1 MLRDRKNRIRL
12 VLFILA
18 VLIAVGS
25 FTTWAIKLGHRESG
39 YQTIVYENTHADV
52 LYRTGI
58 SMIYWAEGNAA
69 DIRTLSNTVQRIYSD
84 SLYRNFIQ
92 LDSAE
97 VYAETENIAAL
108 NRHPGEEIRIP
119 DRLAGVLR
127 DALEKTGADEGYSA
141 FAGALYDEWERL
153 LYLDEPQNADPA
165 NSPEEAE
172 RIARI
177 AGAVRPENGIRLTLS
192 EGEGGTTAC
201 LTVPEEYRRLAEEL
215 EISAPI
221 LDLNL
226 LHDDWRYAC
235 CYIHDWWAMK
245 YGRDFIGRMWRETR
259 QYEDPVQTYI
269 RMNKLTQAQFCD
281 ELMEGYMRM
290 ATWDIDGVRERA
302 KHRIGQHKNR
312 LRVADAQQNIYTT
325 SPATCIQN
333 YGYHITNMRR
343 PAAGT
348 TVRAHFTGLTDAEGY
363 HYVYPARAGWRYAF
377 VAMTSDGTRLYG
389 DVKAD
394 REGTAELT
402 VPEGCTRLFF
412 VVMGAPTQHWPH
424 PWTSGKAS
432 SDWAQNE
439 EQWPYQVRFEET
451 KPL

>member
-18 VLIAVGS
+18 ILTAVGS

-215 EISAPI
+215 EISAPV

-226 LHDDWRYAC
+226 LRDAYLMDLVAEE
-235 CYIHDWWAMK
+235 MK
-245 YGRDFIGRMWRETR
+245 AAGYPDYVLFSKSGLA
-259 QYEDPVQTYI
+259 
-269 RMNKLTQAQFCD
+269 LTA
-281 ELMEGYMRM
+281 
-290 ATWDIDGVRERA
+290 RA
-302 KHRIGQHKNR
+302 KETLIVSVMKDGE
-312 LRVADAQQNIYTT
+312 AA
-325 SPATCIQN
+325 ATLSAA
-333 YGYHITNMRR
+333 G
-343 PAAGT
+343 PAASIRFAAGELRSDGYGAY
-348 TVRAHFTGLTDAEGY
+348 TVNGLKRHYWFDARTGGFRDAVDQAVMAG
-363 HYVYPARAGWRYAF
+363 PARAVDLAWEMIRLNCAE
-377 VAMTSDGTRLYG
+377 DPGTVNIPDEIQCVWTG
-389 DVKAD
+389 AD
-394 REGTAELT
+394 H
-402 VPEGCTRLFF
+402 
-412 VVMGAPTQHWPH
+412 Q
-424 PWTSGKAS
+424 
-432 SDWAQNE
+432 Q
-439 EQWPYQVRFEET
+439 ET
-451 KPL
+451 EPSM

>member
-92 LDSAE
+92 LDSTA
-97 VYAETENIAAL
+97 VYEETENIAAL

-177 AGAVRPENGIRLTLS
+177 AGAVRPENGIRLTFS

-226 LHDDWRYAC
+226 LRDAYLMDMVAE
-235 CYIHDWWAMK
+235 DMK
-245 YGRDFIGRMWRETR
+245 AAGYPDFVLFSKSGLA
-259 QYEDPVQTYI
+259 
-269 RMNKLTQAQFCD
+269 LTA
-281 ELMEGYMRM
+281 
-290 ATWDIDGVRERA
+290 RA
-302 KHRIGQHKNR
+302 KETLIVSVMKDGE
-312 LRVADAQQNIYTT
+312 AA
-325 SPATCIQN
+325 ATLSAA
-333 YGYHITNMRR
+333 G
-343 PAAGT
+343 PAASIRFAAGELRSDGYGAY
-348 TVRAHFTGLTDAEGY
+348 TVNGLKRHYWFDARTGGFRDRVDQAVMAG
-363 HYVYPARAGWRYAF
+363 PARAVDLAWEMIRLNCAE
-377 VAMTSDGTRLYG
+377 DPGTVDFPDDIQCVWTG
-389 DVKAD
+389 AD
-394 REGTAELT
+394 SLQEA
-402 VPEGCTRLFF
+402 VPSR
-412 VVMGAPTQHWPH
+412 
-424 PWTSGKAS
+424 
-432 SDWAQNE
+432 
-439 EQWPYQVRFEET
+439 
-451 KPL
+451 

>member
-18 VLIAVGS
+18 ILIAVGS

-92 LDSAE
+92 LDSAA
-97 VYAETENIAAL
+97 VYEETENIAAL
-108 NRHPGEEIRIP
+108 NRRPGEEILIP

-127 DALEKTGADEGYSA
+127 DALERTAADEGYSVY
-141 FAGALYDEWERL
+141 AGALYDEWERL

-172 RIARI
+172 RISRI

-192 EGEGGTTAC
+192 EGEDGTTAC

-215 EISAPI
+215 EISAPV

-226 LHDDWRYAC
+226 LRDAYLMDLVAE
-235 CYIHDWWAMK
+235 DMK
-245 YGRDFIGRMWRETR
+245 AAGYPDYVLFSKSGLA
-259 QYEDPVQTYI
+259 
-269 RMNKLTQAQFCD
+269 LTA
-281 ELMEGYMRM
+281 
-290 ATWDIDGVRERA
+290 RA
-302 KHRIGQHKNR
+302 KETLIVSVMKDGE
-312 LRVADAQQNIYTT
+312 AA
-325 SPATCIQN
+325 ATLSAA
-333 YGYHITNMRR
+333 G
-343 PAAGT
+343 PAASIRFAAGELRSDGYGAY
-348 TVRAHFTGLTDAEGY
+348 TVNGLKRHYWFDARTGGFRDTVDQAVMAG
-363 HYVYPARAGWRYAF
+363 PARAVDLAWEMVRLNCAE
-377 VAMTSDGTRLYG
+377 DPGTVDIPDDIQCVWTR
-389 DVKAD
+389 AD
-394 REGTAELT
+394 NPQEA
-402 VPEGCTRLFF
+402 
-412 VVMGAPTQHWPH
+412 APP
-424 PWTSGKAS
+424 G
-432 SDWAQNE
+432 
-439 EQWPYQVRFEET
+439 
-451 KPL
+451 